1 MSDKF
6 LRIGAI
12 EEQSSIYGP
21 GLRFV
26 IWVQGCTLA
35 CKGCW
40 NKNFWPKEGG
50 NNRSIESLV
59 TQISTTESI
68 EGITILGGE
77 PLEQPEAVLDLINS
91 VQRLNLSIF
100 LYSGFETHEL
110 NSTQKKC
117 IEASDIVVLGRYDE
131 QKRNINLRWRGS
143 SNQVLQFPTKR
154 YRDMQFE
161 ERGECEVII
170 DDDGSVRIL
179 GYPDQDLISLIKSI
193 N

>member
-1 MSDKF
+1 MNDML
-6 LRIGAI
+6 LRIASI

-40 NKNFWPKEGG
+40 NTSFWPRKGG
-50 NNRSIESLV
+50 HDRTVESLV
-59 TQISTTESI
+59 EQITKTEGI

-77 PLEQPEAVLDLINS
+77 PLEQAEAVHELIMRVKKVGLS
-91 VQRLNLSIF
+91 VF
-100 LYSGFETHEL
+100 LYSGFERDEL
-110 NSTQKKC
+110 DEIQQACVN
-117 IEASDIVVLGRYDE
+117 ESDIVVLGRYVE
-131 QKRNINLRWRGS
+131 EKRDVNLRWRGS
-143 SNQVLQFPTKR
+143 SNQILEFPTER
-154 YRDMQFE
+154 YRGIQFE

-170 DDDGSVRIL
+170 EEDGSIRVL
-179 GYPDQDLISLIKSI
+179 GYPDPELIAFIESM

>member
-1 MSDKF
+1 MSNNF

-26 IWVQGCTLA
+26 IWIQGCTLA

-40 NKNFWPKEGG
+40 NKNFWPKKGG
-50 NNRSIESLV
+50 TNRSIESLV
-59 TQISTTESI
+59 EQISVTESI

-77 PLEQPEAVLDLINS
+77 PLEQPEAVLNLINS

-100 LYSGFETHEL
+100 LYSGFESHEL
-110 NSTQKKC
+110 NDTQAECVKT
-117 IEASDIVVLGRYDE
+117 SDIVVLGRYDE
-131 QKRNINLRWRGS
+131 EKRNINLRWRGS
-143 SNQVLQFPTKR
+143 SNQIIQFPTKR
-154 YRDMQFE
+154 YRGIQFE

-179 GYPDQDLISLIKSI
+179 GYPDPNLISLIKSI